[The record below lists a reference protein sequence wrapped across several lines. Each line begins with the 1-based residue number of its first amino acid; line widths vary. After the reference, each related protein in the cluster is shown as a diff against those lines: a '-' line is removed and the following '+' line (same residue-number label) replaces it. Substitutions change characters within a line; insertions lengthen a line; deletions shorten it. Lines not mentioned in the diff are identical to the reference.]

1 MKIGIVG
8 LGLIGGSI
16 AKAIQYNT
24 EHTVFGF
31 DTDADVMLKA
41 KLVGAADEE
50 LTKENLPECDMV
62 IVALYPTATV
72 DFVKAN
78 AANFKKGAIVLDCCG
93 VKGVV
98 CEPLWQAAQENGF
111 LFLGAHPMAGLHFS
125 GFQYSKVTMFKD
137 ASMILVPPE
146 SVTIEALETVKK
158 LFMSIGFSNMQ
169 IATPREHDRI
179 IAYTSQ
185 LAHVVSNAYVKS
197 PNAEVHKGFSAGSYK
212 DLTRVAKLNEDM
224 WTELFLENADNLAAE
239 VDTLIANLQAYS
251 AAIKAADADALRALL
266 KAGRERKEQIDGLH
280 KN

>member
-24 EHTVFGF
+24 EHTVLGL
-31 DTDADVMLKA
+31 DTDEDVMLKA
-41 KLVGAADEE
+41 KLVGAADGE
-50 LTKENLPECDMV
+50 LTEENLPECDMV
-62 IVALYPTATV
+62 IVALYPNATV
-72 DFVKAN
+72 DFVKSN
-78 AANFKKGAIVLDCCG
+78 AASFKKDAIVLDCCG

-98 CEPLWQAAQENGF
+98 CEPLWQTAEENGF
-111 LFLGAHPMAGLHFS
+111 IFLGAHPMAGLHFS

-146 SVTIEALETVKK
+146 SVTIETLETVKK

-169 IATPREHDRI
+169 ISTPKEHDRI

-212 DLTRVAKLNEDM
+212 DLTRVAKLNEEM

-251 AAIKAADADALRALL
+251 AAIKSADADALRALL
-266 KAGRERKEQIDGLH
+266 KAGRERKEQIDGGTR
-280 KN
+280 